1 EALRG
6 LADPAPFAAVPW
18 EGVPVGLAARADLIV
33 NATPV
38 GQAGEP
44 IDPEGIRPRRLA
56 DVVYHPPETRLVL
69 EARGAGSERLRGA
82 GDAGPP
88 GGALVRDMDPPPGP
102 ARGNVGGGDGEG
114 CSRGLRPPGPAGCGD
129 VRRLGTSRW
138 ADGAR

>member
-38 GQAGEP
+38 GQAGEDVP
-44 IDPEGIRPRRLA
+44 IDPEGIRPGAVVA

-69 EARGAGSERLRGA
+69 EARERGA
-82 GDAGPP
+82 SAF
-88 GGALVRDMDPPPGP
+88 GGLGMLVRQAALSFEIWTRRPAPLEAMWAA
-102 ARGNVGGGDGEG
+102 ARGEEVLGG
-114 CSRGLRPPGPAGCGD
+114 
-129 VRRLGTSRW
+129 
-138 ADGAR
+138 